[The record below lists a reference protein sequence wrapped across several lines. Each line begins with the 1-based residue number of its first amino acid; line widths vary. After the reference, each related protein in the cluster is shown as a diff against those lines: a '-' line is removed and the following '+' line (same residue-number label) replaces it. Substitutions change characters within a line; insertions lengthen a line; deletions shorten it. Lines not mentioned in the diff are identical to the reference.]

1 MVSEASVLNDLANDL
16 SYENVAERNNT
27 SRGTVYRIAVKHG
40 ARKHEQRIQERAAQS
55 KARRQAF
62 LEEVINTTTK
72 ADVLDFLDSMPTGS
86 VDLFVTS
93 PPYAVGKKEYEREL
107 GSFAMTYYLGWLLQV
122 TAEMARCMSDEGV
135 LCLQVGSTR
144 MPNGQPYPI
153 DSLIMNHMMSM
164 GLHFQTRICWV
175 LPHGLTP
182 KRRLAERY
190 ETILVFT
197 K

>member
-72 ADVLDFLDSMPTGS
+72 ADVLDFWIACRQAVSTCLLPVRPT
-86 VDLFVTS
+86 
-93 PPYAVGKKEYEREL
+93 
-107 GSFAMTYYLGWLLQV
+107 Q
-122 TAEMARCMSDEGV
+122 
-135 LCLQVGSTR
+135 
-144 MPNGQPYPI
+144 
-153 DSLIMNHMMSM
+153 
-164 GLHFQTRICWV
+164 
-175 LPHGLTP
+175 
-182 KRRLAERY
+182 
-190 ETILVFT
+190 
-197 K
+197 